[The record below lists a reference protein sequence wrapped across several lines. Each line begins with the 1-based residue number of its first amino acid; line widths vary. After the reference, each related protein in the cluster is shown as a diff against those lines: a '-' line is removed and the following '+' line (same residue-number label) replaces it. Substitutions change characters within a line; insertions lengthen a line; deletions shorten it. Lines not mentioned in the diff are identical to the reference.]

1 MTALAEAPTSI
12 PVEVA
17 EKSIVIGSALL
28 KRAFTNGLLFAG
40 NDYTLPVIS
49 ALHLVASSKDKT
61 LTVTATDRYKLLR
74 EVVDLEV
81 GADWTAILSAN
92 SAAEFISTVN
102 MAVRSVPRSAAPA
115 LTVTLTFCGYAAFT
129 ALRLTVGRFTVESAA
144 LIIDAKY
151 PNTEALL
158 AQSSGEP
165 DGPISLD
172 PYHMLAFARINV
184 GKSAMRMTV
193 GHPLKPIRFSADKG
207 RVSGLLMP
215 VRER

>member
-49 ALHLVASSKDKT
+49 ALHLVASSEDKT

-81 GADWTAILSAN
+81 GADWTAILSAG

-102 MAVRSVPRSAAPA
+102 MAIRSVPRSAAPA
-115 LTVTLTFCGYAAFT
+115 LTVALTHCGYAAFT

-144 LIIDAKY
+144 LIDGKY

-172 PYHMLAFARINV
+172 TYHMLAFARINV

-193 GHPLKPIRFSADKG
+193 GHPLEPIRFSADKG